1 MALAALFVEDSAVE
15 LGLAADT
22 VGSAIMKADLLSE
35 PAAATALFVL
45 GWTELRLRR
54 EPRRAVELLDLAER
68 ECLRFGQDEAAA
80 QAKVNLA
87 FAAALAGDFIRSG
100 ELLDGLAAPLSDRA
114 WLSYDG
120 GLEHFTR
127 GFIAFYQG
135 RNGEAEDELREVL
148 RSGPSGGYAPLARV
162 YLALLAAARRDPQGI
177 DAAERELR
185 PVPEVEFHGVPW
197 GTYKAIARALI
208 AEARGQRELAV
219 HLAAG
224 VALSPEVPITVV
236 LAAQLFERA
245 GLHERTV
252 EALTLLPET
261 VAPYVRATALV
272 TRALMAP
279 SVGPRGDAH
288 AALEFALDLAVPQGV
303 AKPFELTDDR
313 LAALLHAHASW
324 GTRHEAFVA
333 GLLARDETVQSPSSL
348 SRREREILGYL
359 RTNLTTAEIAQTLFV
374 SINTVKT
381 HQRAIYRKLGVTS
394 RREAVRVRQRDVAA
408 RPDLTLTQRPPAE
421 LNARHEVEN
430 ARLRGESCRL

>member
-1 MALAALFVEDSAVE
+1 
-15 LGLAADT
+15 
-22 VGSAIMKADLLSE
+22 
-35 PAAATALFVL
+35 
-45 GWTELRLRR
+45 
-54 EPRRAVELLDLAER
+54 
-68 ECLRFGQDEAAA
+68 
-80 QAKVNLA
+80 
-87 FAAALAGDFIRSG
+87 
-100 ELLDGLAAPLSDRA
+100 
-114 WLSYDG
+114 
-120 GLEHFTR
+120 
-127 GFIAFYQG
+127 
-135 RNGEAEDELREVL
+135 
-148 RSGPSGGYAPLARV
+148 
-162 YLALLAAARRDPQGI
+162 

-324 GTRHEAFVA
+324 GTRHEAFV
-333 GLLARDETVQSPSSL
+333 
-348 SRREREILGYL
+348 
-359 RTNLTTAEIAQTLFV
+359 
-374 SINTVKT
+374 
-381 HQRAIYRKLGVTS
+381 
-394 RREAVRVRQRDVAA
+394 
-408 RPDLTLTQRPPAE
+408 
-421 LNARHEVEN
+421 
-430 ARLRGESCRL
+430 